1 MEPRYIF
8 RLLTAFFLRFRFI
21 LVAGIF
27 LGLFF
32 FIVLRLLG
40 TISVSSKIERIG
52 IEGEYSSSNLPGS
65 VSDFITSGLTKISED
80 GSATGAIAKSWE
92 AKDGGKT
99 WIFHLDENARWQ
111 DGTKVA
117 SKDIKYNFDDVEVSY
132 PDEATIVFK
141 LKLPFS
147 PFPNV
152 LSRPVFKTGLLGTGE
167 WRVTD
172 VSLVGSFI
180 EKLTVKDKNGDT
192 KLFKFYP
199 SDEDLKLAFQLGEV
213 DSIGD
218 IFNPKPFDT
227 WKTVDLMEKIDE
239 HKLVLV
245 FFNTDNPN
253 LSDKS
258 VREALS
264 YAIDKESLING
275 SEKGLLGGERA
286 YGPISATSWGYNS
299 QTRQYDLDTKKA
311 KDLIANSKIDN
322 EAKKN
327 LKIKLSVNSDL
338 LSVAEKIV
346 KDWKA
351 IGIGA
356 SVQVVSFVP
365 REFDAYLAIL
375 TIPTDPDQYTTWHST
390 ETANNLSNYK
400 NIRIDKLLED
410 GRLELNQESRKK
422 IYLDFQRFLV
432 EDAPA
437 AFLYHPYSYSV
448 SR

>member
-40 TISVSSKIERIG
+40 TISISGKVERIG
-52 IEGEYSSSNLPGS
+52 IEGEYSSSNLPTS

-80 GSATGAIAKSWE
+80 GSATPAIAKSWE
-92 AKDGGKT
+92 AKDSGKT
-99 WIFHLDENARWQ
+99 WIFHLDENAHWQ
-111 DGTKVA
+111 DGTKII
-117 SKDIKYNFDDVEVSY
+117 SKDIKYNFDDVEISY
-132 PDEATIVFK
+132 PDNASIVFK

-172 VSLVGSFI
+172 VSLVSGFF
-180 EKLTVKDKNGDT
+180 EKITMKDKKGNT

-213 DSIGD
+213 DSISD

-227 WKTVDLMEKIDE
+227 WKTVNLVKKVDE

-264 YAIDKESLING
+264 YAINKDALLNG
-275 SEKGLLGGERA
+275 NEKGILGGERA
-286 YGPISATSWGYNS
+286 HGPISTTSWAYNS
-299 QTRQYDLDTKKA
+299 QTRPYDFDTKKA
-311 KDLIANSKIDN
+311 KDLIANSKLDKV
-322 EAKKN
+322 AKKN
-327 LKIKLSVNSDL
+327 LKIKLSVNADL
-338 LSVAEKIV
+338 LPVAEKIV
-346 KDWKA
+346 KDWK
-351 IGIGA
+351 GIGVDA

-375 TIPTDPDQYTTWHST
+375 TIPNDPDQYTTWHST

-410 GRLELNQESRKK
+410 GRLELNQENRKK

-437 AFLYHPYSYSV
+437 AFLYHPYTYSV
-448 SR
+448 TR